1 MATPASTSTTKFY
14 TRAEV
19 ATHKENRETWMIIH
33 HNVYNVTGFL
43 DEVRN
48 IFIFKFY
55 PVWIYYEILIRIF
68 DDFFGFYII

>member
-55 PVWIYYEILIRIF
+55 PV
-68 DDFFGFYII
+68 